1 MTRRSDSFVLW
12 FLSAGF
18 CVMCFHKGHG
28 APLQGVPVAF
38 MHNAGSSISLRIMG
52 AVPKPGVYQ
61 FPKGVTVRD
70 VIKMTLLRPSA
81 IQLEDPVH
89 SRKMK
94 TGDIVT
100 VRLAANEHADIS
112 VGSMT
117 ARERML
123 LGIPLNPDLM
133 DCADWDALPG
143 IGPELAKS
151 IIAERHKNGGFGT
164 VEHLE
169 RVPGLGSKRIES
181 IRRYF

>member
-1 MTRRSDSFVLW
+1 M
-12 FLSAGF
+12 
-18 CVMCFHKGHG
+18 
-28 APLQGVPVAF
+28 QGVPVAF
-38 MHNAGSSISLRIMG
+38 MHRPGSSVSLRITG

-61 FPKGVTVRD
+61 FPEGMTMGD
-70 VIKMTLLRPSA
+70 VMKMTLPQSGV

-89 SRKMK
+89 LRKMK

-100 VRLAANEHADIS
+100 VRLAVNEHAEIS

-151 IIAERHKNGGFGT
+151 IIAERHKNGGFGN

>member
-1 MTRRSDSFVLW
+1 MTRRSESFVLW
-12 FLSAGF
+12 LLSAGF

-28 APLQGVPVAF
+28 APLQGSSVAF
-38 MHNAGSSISLRIMG
+38 MHRPGSSVSLRITG
-52 AVPKPGVYQ
+52 DVPKPGVYQ
-61 FPKGVTVRD
+61 FPKGVTVGD
-70 VIKMTLLRPSA
+70 VIKMTLLRPGV
-81 IQLEDPVH
+81 IQLEDPLYL
-89 SRKMK
+89 RQMK

-100 VRLAANEHADIS
+100 FRLTANEHAEIA
-112 VGSMT
+112 VGDMN

-151 IIAERHKNGGFGT
+151 IIDERQKNGEFGT
-164 VEHLE
+164 VEHLK
-169 RVPGLGSKRIES
+169 RVPGLGSKRVES